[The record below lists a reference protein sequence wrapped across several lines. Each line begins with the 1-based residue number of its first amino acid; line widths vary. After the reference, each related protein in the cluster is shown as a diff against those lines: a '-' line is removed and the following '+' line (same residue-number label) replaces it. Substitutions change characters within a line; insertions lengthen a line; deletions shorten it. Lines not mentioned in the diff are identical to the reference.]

1 MNDSNL
7 LQTLGQV
14 SAGSAGEVLRDH
26 LRGMVR
32 QMITDVIAEEVT
44 ELCGPKHQ
52 PTGGDF
58 YRAGTAPGSVIH
70 DGGRE
75 SIVRPRV
82 RQINDDGRSQEVT
95 LATYEAAR
103 CPELLR
109 DSITRALIA
118 GVSTRDIATTQK
130 KEAPGLSKSNVS
142 RHWQSVGH
150 QFVDQLRGNT
160 LHRNLLSTNAIE
172 NSFLNTRRKIG
183 RVTRSLAA

>member
-44 ELCGPKHQ
+44 ELRGPKHR
-52 PTGGDF
+52 PTDGDM

-70 DGGRE
+70 EGERE
-75 SIVRPRV
+75 SILRPRV
-82 RQINDDGRSQEVT
+82 RQKNHDGSSQEVT
-95 LATYEAAR
+95 LATYGAAR
-103 CPELLR
+103 CPEQLR
-109 DSITRALIA
+109 DSITKALIA
-118 GVSTRDIATTQK
+118 GVSTRDLATTQ
-130 KEAPGLSKSNVS
+130 KEAPGLSKSSVS

-150 QFVDQLRGNT
+150 RFV
-160 LHRNLLSTNAIE
+160 
-172 NSFLNTRRKIG
+172 F
-183 RVTRSLAA
+183 

>member
-14 SAGSAGEVLRDH
+14 SSGLAGEVLRDH

-52 PTGGDF
+52 PGDGGL

-70 DGGRE
+70 EGQRE
-75 SIVRPRV
+75 PIRRPRV
-82 RQINDDGRSQEVT
+82 RQKNDDGSSQEVT

-103 CPELLR
+103 CPEQLR
-109 DSITRALIA
+109 DSITKALIA
-118 GVSTRDIATTQK
+118 GVSTRAL
-130 KEAPGLSKSNVS
+130 PN
-142 RHWQSVGH
+142 
-150 QFVDQLRGNT
+150 
-160 LHRNLLSTNAIE
+160 
-172 NSFLNTRRKIG
+172 RR
-183 RVTRSLAA
+183 